1 MKLKRSATT
10 EGTEPALNKAVLK
23 FIDVGRTYGEGNTFV
38 AALEGISLE
47 LRKGELVAIVGRSGC
62 GKSTLLRLAA
72 GLDHPTSGQVRVH
85 GSDPAS
91 MNESGKA
98 KLRRSRIGVVF
109 QRLNLLPDLTA
120 IENVGLPLELEG
132 VRPKAAME
140 LAAEAL
146 QDVGLP
152 DQQDRY
158 PDELSGGQ
166 QQRVAIARGLVGD
179 RSILL
184 ADEPTGALDEA
195 SGEAILELL
204 RQRAD
209 AGSAV
214 LFVTHDRALAA
225 MADRIIEIRDGRISS
240 VTDRSATP
248 PDLAGV
254 WA

>member
-1 MKLKRSATT
+1 MNLSTPNPT
-10 EGTEPALNKAVLK
+10 DAVLS
-23 FIDVGRTYGEGNTFV
+23 FSNVGRSYGEGNTFV
-38 AALEGISLE
+38 RALDGIDLE
-47 LRKGELVAIVGRSGC
+47 LRRGELVAIVGRSGC

-72 GLDHPTSGQVRVH
+72 GLDHPTSGRVLVD
-85 GSDPAS
+85 GSNPVTL
-91 MNESGKA
+91 NESQRA
-98 KLRRSRIGVVF
+98 KLRRSSVGVVF

-120 IENVGLPLELEG
+120 IENVGLPLELNG
-132 VRPKAAME
+132 VNPTTAMT
-140 LAAEAL
+140 LADQAL
-146 QDVGLP
+146 HDVDLGGHL
-152 DQQDRY
+152 DRY

-204 RQRAD
+204 RRRAD
-209 AGSAV
+209 AGAAV

-225 MADRIIEIRDGRISS
+225 MADRIVELRDGCISS
-240 VTDRSATP
+240 ITDRSVTP